1 MSKAGTSTAPGHVLI
16 IGAGEFGLATAL
28 SLLSNPKYKQTRIT
42 IVDTSPELPNP
53 SGSSVDANRIVR
65 ADYASAPYSK
75 LALEVQAQWRDTSK
89 DGWGGEGRYHEPG
102 FVLTADEG
110 QGDYVKKS
118 LQNVRAFAA
127 ANGTGWGDVNKIQ
140 ELNSREEIQK
150 ATGYEGVSGDH
161 GYANFNSGWADAE
174 ACVAYALRRV
184 RQEGHDRVTIRNGTQ
199 VDRLL
204 FSDETVMGA
213 QLKDG
218 EQLKADLIILA
229 AGAWSPSLIDLQG
242 RCLATGQAVAFIDI
256 TQEEQDAMAHRPTVM
271 NMSRGMFII
280 PPRDKKLKIARHGY
294 GYRNLVKIPRK
305 KLQASFSN
313 APARLEDDE
322 VIEVSVPEVGVPIP
336 LEAEDAIRE
345 AMAVLIPHKKARPF
359 TRTRICWY
367 CDTPSGDFLM
377 AYHPQYKN
385 LFLATGGSG
394 HGFKF
399 FPVIGDKI
407 VDALEGNLDPELAE
421 IWRWKTEEELK
432 AETAGQEF
440 LGCDDGSRAGRKG
453 MILAEEAKR
462 TR

>member
-1 MSKAGTSTAPGHVLI
+1 MSTTNPSTTPQHILI

-28 SLLSNPKYKQTRIT
+28 SLFSNPSYNHSKIT
-42 IVDTSPELPNP
+42 IVDSSPELPNP

-65 ADYASAPYSK
+65 ADYASTPYSK
-75 LALEVQAQWRDTSK
+75 LALEVQALWRDTSK

-127 ANGTGWGDVNKIQ
+127 ANSAGGGDVNKIQ
-140 ELNSREEIQK
+140 ELSGREDIQK

-184 RQEGHDRVTIRNGTQ
+184 RQAGKDRVTIRSGAQ

-204 FSDETVMGA
+204 FLDAAVTGA
-213 QLKDG
+213 ELKDG
-218 EQLKADLIILA
+218 EQLKADLTILA

-242 RCLATGQAVAFIDI
+242 RCLATGQAVAFTDI
-256 TQEEQDAMAHRPTVM
+256 TQEEQDTMAHRPTVI
-271 NMSRGMFII
+271 NMSSGMFII

-294 GYRNLVKIPRK
+294 GYRNLVKIPKK
-305 KLQASFSN
+305 KLRPNLSSG
-313 APARLEDDE
+313 PVKGEEDE

-345 AMAVLIPHKKARPF
+345 AMAILVPHMKDRPF

-367 CDTPSGDFLM
+367 CDT
-377 AYHPQYKN
+377 
-385 LFLATGGSG
+385 
-394 HGFKF
+394 
-399 FPVIGDKI
+399 
-407 VDALEGNLDPELAE
+407 
-421 IWRWKTEEELK
+421 
-432 AETAGQEF
+432 
-440 LGCDDGSRAGRKG
+440 
-453 MILAEEAKR
+453 
-462 TR
+462 